1 MDINIVISKATSLL
15 ELAQNYKAALSQK
28 SDIQTQTQGVVTIN
42 GESKQID
49 GRGLTAFRGE
59 WLSELESTA
68 ANSNR
73 AMDTLCDE
81 IIAELLN

>member
-1 MDINIVISKATSLL
+1 MDIDVVITKATALL
-15 ELAQNYKAALSQK
+15 QQAQNYKALLSQK
-28 SDIQTQTQGVVTIN
+28 SDIQTQTQGVITIN

-49 GRGLTAFRGE
+49 GRGLTMIKGE

-68 ANSNR
+68 TASNA

-81 IIAELLN
+81 IIVELAS